1 MTASPFGFLRGAARM
16 FEEALA
22 REPALTQ
29 GPPGEG
35 RLVGDLHLENFG
47 TLHTAK
53 GWLFHVNDFDE
64 VKQGHWH
71 EDVLRLL
78 TSTLLASNERG
89 LDGTRALALCD
100 RLIDG
105 HQRGVKGGK
114 PPLSKPVQELLA
126 RAKKAGPE
134 PLVKKYV
141 TAKGKLV
148 RDEKH
153 FEAPL
158 ALKQAV
164 PALVLRWAASLA
176 EPPDP
181 EKLKV
186 LDVVRRLAGTGSL
199 GVERL
204 LVMTRGGHHPWF
216 LDVKASPNGAQPV
229 AEAMRAAL
237 PQPPMWLQPLELAG
251 QSVLV
256 RRMESG
262 EDKLPFALL
271 PEAELD
277 SVALHLGALV
287 GEVHRRLATKPG
299 RAWSQSEREALVLN
313 ARRMAGIHHHA
324 YLDFCAEVKAL
335 S

>member
-1 MTASPFGFLRGAARM
+1 M

-22 REPALTQ
+22 REPGLTM

-64 VKQGHWH
+64 VKQGPWH

-78 TSTLLASNERG
+78 TSTLLACAERG
-89 LDGTRALALCD
+89 LPGTRALELCEK
-100 RLIDG
+100 LVEG
-105 HQRGVKGGK
+105 HQRGVRGAK
-114 PPLSKPVQELLA
+114 PPPCRPVTELLA
-126 RAKKAGPE
+126 HSKKAGPE
-134 PLVKKYV
+134 PLVKKYLNP
-141 TAKGKLV
+141 KGRLV

-153 FEAPL
+153 FEAPENL
-158 ALKQAV
+158 RKAV

-186 LDVVRRLAGTGSL
+186 VDVVRRLAGTGSL

-204 LVMTRGGHHPWF
+204 LVMLRGGHHPWF

-237 PQPPMWLQPLELAG
+237 PQPPMWLQPLDLAG

-262 EDKLPFALL
+262 EEKLAFALL
-271 PEAELD
+271 PEAELG
-277 SVALHLGALV
+277 SVTLHLGALA

-299 RAWSQSEREALVLN
+299 RAWNTGEREDLIEA
-313 ARRMAGIHHHA
+313 ARRMAGIHHEA
-324 YLDFCAEVKAL
+324 YLDFCAEVKSL